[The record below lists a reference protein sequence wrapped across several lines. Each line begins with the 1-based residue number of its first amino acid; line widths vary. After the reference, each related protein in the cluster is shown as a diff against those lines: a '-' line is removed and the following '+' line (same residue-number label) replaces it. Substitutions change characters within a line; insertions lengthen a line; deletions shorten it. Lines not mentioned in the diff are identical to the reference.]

1 VLEDDG
7 ICGVGER
14 LVHGDVLVNKHTPTD
29 TWTRDDLLG
38 RDPDSLP
45 DSAYRPSTLTYKG
58 PIGHADTYV
67 DRVMLTGAHC
77 VQTRPMSSGLL
88 L

>member
-1 VLEDDG
+1 MLEDDG

-58 PIGHADTYV
+58 PVGHADTYV
-67 DRVMLTGAHC
+67 DRVMLTGAPS
-77 VQTRPMSSGLL
+77 QTRPRSSGFLL
-88 L
+88 